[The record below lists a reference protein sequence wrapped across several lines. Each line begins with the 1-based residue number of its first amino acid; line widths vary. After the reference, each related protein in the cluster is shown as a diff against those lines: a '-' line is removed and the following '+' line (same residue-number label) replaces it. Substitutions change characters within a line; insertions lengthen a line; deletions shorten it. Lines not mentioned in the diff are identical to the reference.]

1 MAARSAAFF
10 DLDNTMVR
18 GSTLYFLG
26 RAMYQRGFFTKAD
39 ISKFV
44 VANVRFR
51 LTGTEKPEVI
61 ARFQKAATDF
71 IGGHD
76 VQELYSIGQSVYDDF
91 ISPALINGTIE
102 IAKSHLAEG
111 TEVWLVTA
119 APEDLAKLIAE
130 LLGFTG
136 AIGSKVFIEDGK
148 YTGRLDGKILHG
160 MEKASAVRELAASR
174 GFSLLNCHAYSDSS
188 SDFPLLQSVGT
199 PHAINPD
206 AKLRIKALA
215 ENWQIHDFRRFRKLN
230 RWLGPAISR
239 VVALGAWLAPRSKGE
254 KREDQ

>member
-10 DLDNTMVR
+10 DLDNTMVK

-39 ISKFV
+39 ISRFV

-76 VQELYSIGQSVYDDF
+76 VNEIYTIAQSVYDEYV
-91 ISPALINGTIE
+91 SPALIQGTID
-102 IAKSHLAEG
+102 IAKKHLQEG

-119 APEDLAKLIAE
+119 APEDMAKLIADR
-130 LLGFTG
+130 LGFTG
-136 AIGSKVFIEDGK
+136 AIGTKVAIENGK
-148 YTGRLDGKILHG
+148 YLGHLNGSILHG
-160 MEKASAVRELAASR
+160 VEKARAVRELAAERS
-174 GFSLLNCHAYSDSS
+174 FSLLNCHAYSDSA

-206 AKLRIKALA
+206 ARLRIKALA
-215 ENWQIHDFRRFRKLN
+215 ENWEIVDFRRFRKLN
-230 RWLGPAISR
+230 RWLGPTVSR
-239 VVALGAWLAPRSKGE
+239 FVALGAWITPRSRGD
-254 KREDQ
+254 KRSD

>member
-26 RAMYQRGFFTKAD
+26 RAMYQRGFFSKAD

-61 ARFQKAATDF
+61 ERFQKAATDF

-76 VQELYSIGQSVYDDF
+76 VKEIYTIAQSVYDEYV
-91 ISPALINGTIE
+91 SPALIQGTIE
-102 IAKSHLAEG
+102 IAKKHLSDD

-119 APEDLAKLIAE
+119 APEDMAKLIADR
-130 LLGFTG
+130 LGFTG
-136 AIGSKVFIEDGK
+136 ALGTKVCIDNGK
-148 YTGRLDGKILHG
+148 YVGKLDGKILHG
-160 MEKASAVRELAASR
+160 VEKARAVRELAAAR
-174 GFSLLNCHAYSDSS
+174 GFSLNNCHAYSDSA

-206 AKLRIKALA
+206 ARLRIKALA
-215 ENWQIHDFRRFRKLN
+215 ENWEIVDFRKFRKLN
-230 RWLGPAISR
+230 RWLGPAVSR
-239 VVALGAWLAPRSKGE
+239 FVALGAWLTPRSKRDKRGE
-254 KREDQ
+254 

>member
-76 VQELYSIGQSVYDDF
+76 VNDIYTIGQSVYDEYV
-91 ISPALINGTIE
+91 SPALINGTIE
-102 IAKSHLAEG
+102 IAKKHLAQG
-111 TEVWLVTA
+111 DEVWLVTA
-119 APEDLAKLIAE
+119 APEDMAKLIADR
-130 LLGFTG
+130 LGFTG
-136 AIGSKVFIEDGK
+136 AIGTKVCIEDGK
-148 YTGRLDGKILHG
+148 YVGRLDGKILHG
-160 MEKASAVRELAASR
+160 TEKARAVRELAAAR
-174 GFSLLNCHAYSDSS
+174 GFSLNNCHAYSDSA

-206 AKLRIKALA
+206 ARLRIKALA
-215 ENWQIHDFRRFRKLN
+215 ENWELIDFRRFRKIN
-230 RWLGPAISR
+230 RWLGPTVSR
-239 VVALGAWLAPRSKGE
+239 FVALGALLTPRSRRDK
-254 KREDQ
+254 KND

>member
-51 LTGTEKPEVI
+51 LTGTEKPEEI
-61 ARFQKAATDF
+61 ERFKKSATDF

-76 VQELYSIGQSVYDDF
+76 VKEIYTIAESVYDEY
-91 ISPALINGTIE
+91 ISPSLIQGTID
-102 IAKSHLAEG
+102 IAKKHLAEDA
-111 TEVWLVTA
+111 EVWLVTA
-119 APEDLAKLIAE
+119 APEDMAKLIADR
-130 LLGFTG
+130 LGFTG
-136 AIGSKVFIEDGK
+136 AIGTRVIIEDGK
-148 YTGRLDGKILHG
+148 YTNQLDGNVLHG
-160 MEKASAVRELAASR
+160 IEKSRAVRELAAQR
-174 GFSLLNCHAYSDSS
+174 GFSLNNCHAYSDSA
-188 SDFPLLQSVGT
+188 SDFPLLQCVGT

-206 AKLRIKALA
+206 ARLRIKALA
-215 ENWQIHDFRRFRKLN
+215 EKWEIHDFRKFRKLN

-239 VVALGAWLAPRSKGE
+239 IVAIGALITPRSRGDNKL
-254 KREDQ
+254 D

>member
-76 VQELYSIGQSVYDDF
+76 VNDIYTIGQSVYDEF
-91 ISPALINGTIE
+91 VSPALINGTIE
-102 IAKSHLAEG
+102 IAKKHLSAG
-111 TEVWLVTA
+111 NEVWLVTA
-119 APEDLAKLIAE
+119 APEDMAKLIADR
-130 LLGFTG
+130 LGFTG
-136 AIGSKVFIEDGK
+136 AIGTKVAIENGK
-148 YTGRLDGKILHG
+148 YLGKLDGSILHG
-160 MEKASAVRELAASR
+160 VEKARAVRELAASR
-174 GFSLLNCHAYSDSS
+174 GFSLNNCHAYSDSA

-206 AKLRIKALA
+206 ARLRIKALA
-215 ENWQIHDFRRFRKLN
+215 ENWEIVDFRRFRKLN
-230 RWLGPAISR
+230 RWLGPTVSR
-239 VVALGAWLAPRSKGE
+239 FVALGAWITPRSRGD
-254 KREDQ
+254 KRSD

>member
-26 RAMYQRGFFTKAD
+26 HAMYKRGYFSRAD

-61 ARFQKAATDF
+61 AKFQEAAVDF
-71 IGGHD
+71 VGGHKL
-76 VQELYSIGQSVYDDF
+76 VELYEIAQSVYDEYV
-91 ISPALINGTIE
+91 SPALIQGTIE
-102 IAKSHLAEG
+102 LAKQHLAEG

-119 APEDLAKLIAE
+119 APQDMAKLIADR
-130 LLGFTG
+130 LGFTG
-136 AIGSKVFIEDGK
+136 ALGTKAIIEDGIF
-148 YTGRLDGKILHG
+148 TGKLDGKILHG
-160 MEKASAVRELAASR
+160 SEKARAVRELAAER
-174 GFSLLNCHAYSDSS
+174 GFSLNNCHAYSDSA
-188 SDFPLLQSVGT
+188 SDLPLLQSVGI

-206 AKLRIKALA
+206 ARLRIKALA
-215 ENWQIHDFRRFRKLN
+215 EGWQMHDFRKFRKLN
-230 RWLGPAISR
+230 RWLGPAVSR
-239 VVALGAWLAPRSKGE
+239 VVALGAWIAPRSKGDR
-254 KREDQ
+254 KGD

>member
-26 RAMYQRGFFTKAD
+26 RAMYQRGFFSKAD

-61 ARFQKAATDF
+61 ERFQKAATDF

-76 VQELYSIGQSVYDDF
+76 VKEIYTIAQSVYDEYV
-91 ISPALINGTIE
+91 SPALIQGTIE
-102 IAKSHLAEG
+102 IAKKHLSED

-119 APEDLAKLIAE
+119 APEDMAKLIADR
-130 LLGFTG
+130 LGFTG
-136 AIGSKVFIEDGK
+136 ALGTKVCIDKGK
-148 YTGRLDGKILHG
+148 YVGKLDGKILHG
-160 MEKASAVRELAASR
+160 VEKARAVRELAAAR
-174 GFSLLNCHAYSDSS
+174 GFSLNNCHAYSDSA

-206 AKLRIKALA
+206 ARLRIKALA
-215 ENWQIHDFRRFRKLN
+215 ENWEIVDFRKFRKLN
-230 RWLGPAISR
+230 RWLGPAVSR
-239 VVALGAWLAPRSKGE
+239 FVALGAWLTPRSKRDKRGE
-254 KREDQ
+254 

>member
-76 VQELYSIGQSVYDDF
+76 VNEIYTIGQSVYDEYV
-91 ISPALINGTIE
+91 SPALINGTIE
-102 IAKSHLAEG
+102 IAKKHLAEG
-111 TEVWLVTA
+111 NEVWLVTA
-119 APEDLAKLIAE
+119 APEDMAKLIAE
-130 LLGFTG
+130 RLGFTG
-136 AIGSKVFIEDGK
+136 AIGTKVAIEDGK
-148 YTGRLDGKILHG
+148 YLGRLNGKILHG
-160 MEKASAVRELAASR
+160 VEKARAVRELAAER
-174 GFSLLNCHAYSDSS
+174 GYSLNNCHAYSDSA

-206 AKLRIKALA
+206 ARLRIKALA
-215 ENWQIHDFRRFRKLN
+215 EKWEIIDFRRFRKLN
-230 RWLGPAISR
+230 RWLGPAVSR
-239 VVALGAWLAPRSKGE
+239 FVALGALITPRSRRDK
-254 KREDQ
+254 KND

>member
-26 RAMYQRGFFTKAD
+26 RAMYQRGFFTKVD

-76 VQELYSIGQSVYDDF
+76 VNEIYTIAQSVYDEF
-91 ISPALINGTIE
+91 VSPALIQGTIE
-102 IAKSHLAEG
+102 IAKKHLVEG
-111 TEVWLVTA
+111 NEVWLVTA
-119 APEDLAKLIAE
+119 APEDMAKLIADR
-130 LLGFTG
+130 LGFTG
-136 AIGSKVFIEDGK
+136 AIGTKVAIADGK
-148 YTGRLDGKILHG
+148 YLGHLNGKILHG
-160 MEKASAVRELAASR
+160 IEKARAVRELAAER
-174 GFSLLNCHAYSDSS
+174 GFSLNNCHAYSDSA
-188 SDFPLLQSVGT
+188 SDFPLLQAVGT

-206 AKLRIKALA
+206 ARLRIKALA
-215 ENWQIHDFRRFRKLN
+215 ENWEIVDFRKFRKLN
-230 RWLGPAISR
+230 RWLGPTVSR
-239 VVALGAWLAPRSKGE
+239 FVALGAWLTPRSKGDRKGE
-254 KREDQ
+254 

>member
-10 DLDNTMVR
+10 DLDNTLVR

-71 IGGHD
+71 IGGLD
-76 VQELYSIGQSVYDDF
+76 VNDIYTIGESVYDDYV
-91 ISPALINGTIE
+91 SPALINGTIE
-102 IAKSHLAEG
+102 LAKQHLKEG
-111 TEVWLVTA
+111 AEVWLVTA
-119 APEDLAKLIAE
+119 APEDMAKLIANR
-130 LLGFTG
+130 LGFTG
-136 AIGSKVFIEDGK
+136 AIGTKVRIENGK
-148 YTGRLDGKILHG
+148 YTGDLIGKILHG
-160 MEKASAVRELAASR
+160 TEKAGAVRELAAER
-174 GFSLLNCHAYSDSS
+174 GFSLSNCHAYSDSA

-206 AKLRIKALA
+206 ARLRIKALA
-215 ENWQIHDFRRFRKLN
+215 ETWEIVDFRRFRKLN
-230 RWLGPAISR
+230 RWLGPTVSR
-239 VVALGAWLAPRSKGE
+239 FVALGAWITPRSRGD
-254 KREDQ
+254 KRSD

>member
-76 VQELYSIGQSVYDDF
+76 VNEIYTIGQSVYDEYV
-91 ISPALINGTIE
+91 SPALINGTIE
-102 IAKSHLAEG
+102 IAKKHLCYFDG
-111 TEVWLVTA
+111 TKSRDEVV
-119 APEDLAKLIAE
+119 D
-130 LLGFTG
+130 
-136 AIGSKVFIEDGK
+136 
-148 YTGRLDGKILHG
+148 
-160 MEKASAVRELAASR
+160 MR
-174 GFSLLNCHAYSDSS
+174 G
-188 SDFPLLQSVGT
+188 
-199 PHAINPD
+199 
-206 AKLRIKALA
+206 
-215 ENWQIHDFRRFRKLN
+215 
-230 RWLGPAISR
+230 
-239 VVALGAWLAPRSKGE
+239 
-254 KREDQ
+254 

>member
-61 ARFQKAATDF
+61 SRFQKAATDF

-76 VQELYSIGQSVYDDF
+76 VNEIYEIAQSVYDEYV
-91 ISPALINGTIE
+91 SPALIQGTIE
-102 IAKSHLAEG
+102 IAKKHLSEG
-111 TEVWLVTA
+111 NEVWLVTA
-119 APEDLAKLIAE
+119 APEDMAKLIADR
-130 LLGFTG
+130 LGFTG
-136 AIGSKVFIEDGK
+136 AIGTKVAIKDGK
-148 YTGRLDGKILHG
+148 YLGHLNGKILHG
-160 MEKASAVRELAASR
+160 VEKARAVRELDRKSTRLNSSHIPLSR
-174 GFSLLNCHAYSDSS
+174 MPSS
-188 SDFPLLQSVGT
+188 
-199 PHAINPD
+199 A
-206 AKLRIKALA
+206 
-215 ENWQIHDFRRFRKLN
+215 
-230 RWLGPAISR
+230 
-239 VVALGAWLAPRSKGE
+239 
-254 KREDQ
+254 

>member
-26 RAMYQRGFFTKAD
+26 RAMYHRGFFTKSD

-61 ARFQKAATDF
+61 KRFQKAATDF

-76 VQELYSIGQSVYDDF
+76 VNEVYVIGESVYEDYV
-91 ISPALINGTIE
+91 SPALIKGTIE
-102 IAKSHLAEG
+102 LAKSHLAEG
-111 TEVWLVTA
+111 AEVWLVTA
-119 APEDLAKLIAE
+119 APEDMAKLIAQK
-130 LLGFTG
+130 LGFTG
-136 AIGSKVFIEDGK
+136 AIGTKAEIEDGK
-148 YTGRLDGKILHG
+148 YTGQLIGKILHG
-160 MEKASAVRELAASR
+160 SEKALAVRELAAQR
-174 GFSLLNCHAYSDSS
+174 GFSLNNCHAYSDSS
-188 SDFPLLQSVGT
+188 SDFPLLQSVGI

-215 ENWQIHDFRRFRKLN
+215 SNWQIHDFRRFRKLN

-239 VVALGAWLAPRSKGE
+239 IVALGAWLTPRSRGD
-254 KREDQ
+254 KRSD

>member
-10 DLDNTMVR
+10 DLDNTMVK

-39 ISKFV
+39 ISRFV

-76 VQELYSIGQSVYDDF
+76 VNEIYTIAQSVYDEYV
-91 ISPALINGTIE
+91 SPALIQGTID
-102 IAKSHLAEG
+102 IAKKHLQEG

-119 APEDLAKLIAE
+119 APEDMAKLIADR
-130 LLGFTG
+130 LGFTG
-136 AIGSKVFIEDGK
+136 AIGTKVAIENGK
-148 YTGRLDGKILHG
+148 YLGHLNGSILHG
-160 MEKASAVRELAASR
+160 VEKARAVRELAAKR
-174 GFSLLNCHAYSDSS
+174 GFSLVNCHAYSDSA

-206 AKLRIKALA
+206 ARLRIKALA
-215 ENWQIHDFRRFRKLN
+215 ENWEIVDFRRFRKLN
-230 RWLGPAISR
+230 RWLGPTVSR
-239 VVALGAWLAPRSKGE
+239 FVALGAWITPRSRGD
-254 KREDQ
+254 KRSD

>member
-18 GSTLYFLG
+18 GSTLFFLG
-26 RAMYQRGFFTKAD
+26 RAMYKRGYFSRAD

-71 IGGHD
+71 VGGHKLD
-76 VQELYSIGQSVYDDF
+76 ELYVIAQSVYDEYV
-91 ISPALINGTIE
+91 SPALIQGTIE
-102 IAKSHLAEG
+102 IAKKHLSEG

-119 APEDLAKLIAE
+119 APEDMAKLIADR
-130 LLGFTG
+130 LGFTG
-136 AIGSKVFIEDGK
+136 AIGTKVAIEDGK
-148 YTGRLDGKILHG
+148 YLGHLNGKILHG
-160 MEKASAVRELAASR
+160 VEKARAVRELAAER
-174 GFSLLNCHAYSDSS
+174 GFSLNNCHAYSDSA

-206 AKLRIKALA
+206 ARLRIKALA
-215 ENWQIHDFRRFRKLN
+215 ENWDLVDFRRFRKLN
-230 RWLGPAISR
+230 RWLGPAVSR
-239 VVALGAWLAPRSKGE
+239 FVALGALLTPRSRGDK
-254 KREDQ
+254 KSD

>member
-61 ARFQKAATDF
+61 SRFQKAATDF

-76 VQELYSIGQSVYDDF
+76 VKEIYTIAQSVYDEF
-91 ISPALINGTIE
+91 VSPALIQGTID
-102 IAKSHLAEG
+102 IAKRHLAEG

-119 APEDLAKLIAE
+119 APEDMAKLISDR
-130 LLGFTG
+130 LGFTG
-136 AIGSKVFIEDGK
+136 ALGTKVVIEDGK
-148 YTGRLDGKILHG
+148 YVGKLNGQILHG
-160 MEKASAVRELAASR
+160 VEKARAVRELAAER
-174 GFSLLNCHAYSDSS
+174 GFSLNNCHAYSDSA

-206 AKLRIKALA
+206 ARLRIKALA
-215 ENWQIHDFRRFRKLN
+215 ENWEIVDFRRFRKLN
-230 RWLGPAISR
+230 RWLGPTVSR
-239 VVALGAWLAPRSKGE
+239 FVALGAWLTPRSRGD
-254 KREDQ
+254 KRSE

>member
-26 RAMYQRGFFTKAD
+26 RAMYHRGFFTKAD

-61 ARFQKAATDF
+61 SRFQKAATDF

-76 VQELYSIGQSVYDDF
+76 VNEIYTIAQSVYDGYV
-91 ISPALINGTIE
+91 SPALIQGTID
-102 IAKSHLAEG
+102 IAKKHLADG
-111 TEVWLVTA
+111 NEVWLVTA
-119 APEDLAKLIAE
+119 APEDMAKLIADR
-130 LLGFTG
+130 LGFTG
-136 AIGSKVFIEDGK
+136 AIGTKVAIEDGK
-148 YTGRLDGKILHG
+148 YLGHLNGKILHG
-160 MEKASAVRELAASR
+160 VEKARAVREIAAER
-174 GFSLLNCHAYSDSS
+174 GFSLNNCHAYSDSA
-188 SDFPLLQSVGT
+188 SDFPLLQSVGQ

-206 AKLRIKALA
+206 ARLRIKALA
-215 ENWQIHDFRRFRKLN
+215 ENWEIVDFRRFRKLN
-230 RWLGPAISR
+230 RWLGPTVSR
-239 VVALGAWLAPRSKGE
+239 FVALGAWLTPRSRGE
-254 KREDQ
+254 RRSD

>member
-61 ARFQKAATDF
+61 SRFQKAATDF

-76 VQELYSIGQSVYDDF
+76 VKEIYTIAQSVYDEF
-91 ISPALINGTIE
+91 VSPSLIQGTID
-102 IAKSHLAEG
+102 IAKQHLAEG

-119 APEDLAKLIAE
+119 APEDMAKLISDR
-130 LLGFTG
+130 LGFTG
-136 AIGSKVFIEDGK
+136 ALGTKVEIENGK
-148 YTGRLDGKILHG
+148 YVGKLNGQILHG
-160 MEKASAVRELAASR
+160 VEKARAVRELAAER
-174 GFSLLNCHAYSDSS
+174 GFSLNNCHAYSDSA

-206 AKLRIKALA
+206 ARLRIKALA
-215 ENWQIHDFRRFRKLN
+215 ENWEIVDFRKFRKLN
-230 RWLGPAISR
+230 RWLGPTVSR
-239 VVALGAWLAPRSKGE
+239 FVALGAWLTPRSKGD
-254 KREDQ
+254 KKGD

>member
-1 MAARSAAFF
+1 MATRSAAFF

-76 VQELYSIGQSVYDDF
+76 VNEIYTIAQSVYDEF
-91 ISPALINGTIE
+91 VSPALIQGTIE
-102 IAKSHLAEG
+102 IAKKHLVEG
-111 TEVWLVTA
+111 NEVWLVTA
-119 APEDLAKLIAE
+119 APEDMAKLIADR
-130 LLGFTG
+130 LGFTG
-136 AIGSKVFIEDGK
+136 AIGTKVAIADGK
-148 YTGRLDGKILHG
+148 YLGHLNGKILHG
-160 MEKASAVRELAASR
+160 IEKARAVRELAAER
-174 GFSLLNCHAYSDSS
+174 GFSLNNCHAYSDSA
-188 SDFPLLQSVGT
+188 SDFPLLQAVGT

-206 AKLRIKALA
+206 ARLRIKALA
-215 ENWQIHDFRRFRKLN
+215 ENWEIVDFRKFRKLN
-230 RWLGPAISR
+230 RWLGPTVSR
-239 VVALGAWLAPRSKGE
+239 FVALGAWLTPRSKGDRKGE
-254 KREDQ
+254 

>member
-76 VQELYSIGQSVYDDF
+76 VNEIYTIGQSVYDEYV
-91 ISPALINGTIE
+91 SPALINGTIE
-102 IAKSHLAEG
+102 IAKKHLAEG
-111 TEVWLVTA
+111 NEVWLVTA
-119 APEDLAKLIAE
+119 APEDMAKLIAE
-130 LLGFTG
+130 RLGFTG
-136 AIGSKVFIEDGK
+136 AIGTKVAIEDGK
-148 YTGRLDGKILHG
+148 YLGHLNGKILHG
-160 MEKASAVRELAASR
+160 IEKARAVRELAAER
-174 GFSLLNCHAYSDSS
+174 GFSLNNCHAYSDSA

-206 AKLRIKALA
+206 ARLRIKALA
-215 ENWQIHDFRRFRKLN
+215 ENWEIIDFRRFRKLN
-230 RWLGPAISR
+230 RWLGPAVSR
-239 VVALGAWLAPRSKGE
+239 FVALGELLTPRSRRDK
-254 KREDQ
+254 KND

>member
-26 RAMYQRGFFTKAD
+26 RAMYHRGFFTKAD

-61 ARFQKAATDF
+61 SRFQKAATDF

-76 VQELYSIGQSVYDDF
+76 VNEIYTIAQSVYDEYV
-91 ISPALINGTIE
+91 SPALIQGTID
-102 IAKSHLAEG
+102 IAKKHLADG
-111 TEVWLVTA
+111 NEVWLVTA
-119 APEDLAKLIAE
+119 APEDMAKLIADR
-130 LLGFTG
+130 LGFTG
-136 AIGSKVFIEDGK
+136 AIGTKVAIEDGK
-148 YTGRLDGKILHG
+148 YLGHLNGKILHG
-160 MEKASAVRELAASR
+160 VEKARAVREIAAER
-174 GFSLLNCHAYSDSS
+174 GFSLNNCHAYSDSA
-188 SDFPLLQSVGT
+188 SDFPLLQSVGQ

-206 AKLRIKALA
+206 ARLRIKALA
-215 ENWQIHDFRRFRKLN
+215 ENWEIVDFRRFRKLN
-230 RWLGPAISR
+230 RWLGPTVSR
-239 VVALGAWLAPRSKGE
+239 FVALGAWLTPRSRGE
-254 KREDQ
+254 RRSD

>member
-1 MAARSAAFF
+1 
-10 DLDNTMVR
+10 MVR

-61 ARFQKAATDF
+61 SRFQKAATDF

-76 VQELYSIGQSVYDDF
+76 VKEIYTIAQSVYDEF
-91 ISPALINGTIE
+91 VSPSLIQGTID
-102 IAKSHLAEG
+102 IAKQHLAEG

-119 APEDLAKLIAE
+119 APEDMAKLISDR
-130 LLGFTG
+130 LGFTG
-136 AIGSKVFIEDGK
+136 ALGTKVEIENGK
-148 YTGRLDGKILHG
+148 YVGKLNGQILHG
-160 MEKASAVRELAASR
+160 VEKARAVRELAAER
-174 GFSLLNCHAYSDSS
+174 GFSLNNCHAYSDSA

-206 AKLRIKALA
+206 ARLRIKALA
-215 ENWQIHDFRRFRKLN
+215 ENWEIIDFRRFRKLN
-230 RWLGPAISR
+230 RWLGPTVSR
-239 VVALGAWLAPRSKGE
+239 FVALGAWLTPRSRGD
-254 KREDQ
+254 KRSE

>member
-26 RAMYQRGFFTKAD
+26 RAMYKRGYFSRAD

-61 ARFQKAATDF
+61 AKFQEAAVDF
-71 IGGHD
+71 VGGHKL
-76 VQELYSIGQSVYDDF
+76 VELYEIAQSVYDEYV
-91 ISPALINGTIE
+91 SPALIQGTIE
-102 IAKSHLAEG
+102 IAKQHLSEG
-111 TEVWLVTA
+111 NEVWLVTA
-119 APEDLAKLIAE
+119 APEDMAKLIADR
-130 LLGFTG
+130 LGFTG
-136 AIGSKVFIEDGK
+136 AIGTKVAIEDGK
-148 YTGRLDGKILHG
+148 YLGHLNGKILHG
-160 MEKASAVRELAASR
+160 VEKARAVRELAAER
-174 GFSLLNCHAYSDSS
+174 GFSLTNCHAYSDSA

-206 AKLRIKALA
+206 ARLRIKALA
-215 ENWQIHDFRRFRKLN
+215 ENWDLVDFRKFRKLN
-230 RWLGPAISR
+230 RWLGPAVSR
-239 VVALGAWLAPRSKGE
+239 FVALGALLTPRSRGDK
-254 KREDQ
+254 KSD

>member
-1 MAARSAAFF
+1 MAAKSAAFF

-76 VQELYSIGQSVYDDF
+76 VKEIYAIGESVYDEYV
-91 ISPALINGTIE
+91 SPALIKGTIE
-102 IAKSHLAEG
+102 IAKQHLADGE
-111 TEVWLVTA
+111 EVWLVTA
-119 APEDLAKLIAE
+119 APEDMAKLIADR
-130 LLGFTG
+130 LGFTG
-136 AIGSKVFIEDGK
+136 AIGSKVAIEDGK
-148 YTGRLDGKILHG
+148 YTGRLIGKILHG
-160 MEKASAVRELAASR
+160 SEKAVAVKELAAQR
-174 GFSLLNCHAYSDSS
+174 GFELSNCHAYSDSA
-188 SDFPLLQSVGT
+188 SDLPLLLSVGT

-206 AKLRIKALA
+206 ARLRIKALA
-215 ENWQIHDFRRFRKLN
+215 ENWQMHDFRKFRKLN

-239 VVALGAWLAPRSKGE
+239 IVALGAWLTPRSRGE
-254 KREDQ
+254 KRSD

>member
-61 ARFQKAATDF
+61 SRFQKAATDF

-76 VQELYSIGQSVYDDF
+76 VNEIYAIAQSVYDEYV
-91 ISPALINGTIE
+91 SPALIQGTIQ
-102 IAKSHLAEG
+102 IAKKHLSEG
-111 TEVWLVTA
+111 NEVWLVTA
-119 APEDLAKLIAE
+119 APEDMAKLIADR
-130 LLGFTG
+130 LGFTG
-136 AIGSKVFIEDGK
+136 AIGTKVAIEDGK
-148 YTGRLDGKILHG
+148 YLGHLNGKILHG
-160 MEKASAVRELAASR
+160 VEKARAVRELAAER
-174 GFSLLNCHAYSDSS
+174 GFSLTNCHAYSDSA

-206 AKLRIKALA
+206 ARLRIKALA
-215 ENWQIHDFRRFRKLN
+215 ENWDLVDFRKFRKLN
-230 RWLGPAISR
+230 LWLGPAVSR
-239 VVALGAWLAPRSKGE
+239 FVALGALLTPRSRGGK
-254 KREDQ
+254 KSD

>member
-61 ARFQKAATDF
+61 SRFQKAATDF

-76 VQELYSIGQSVYDDF
+76 VKEIYTIAQSVYDEF
-91 ISPALINGTIE
+91 VSPSLIQGTID
-102 IAKSHLAEG
+102 IAKQHLAEG

-119 APEDLAKLIAE
+119 APEDMAKLISDR
-130 LLGFTG
+130 LGFTG
-136 AIGSKVFIEDGK
+136 ALGTKVEIENGK
-148 YTGRLDGKILHG
+148 YVGKLNGQILHG
-160 MEKASAVRELAASR
+160 VEKARAVRELAAER
-174 GFSLLNCHAYSDSS
+174 GFSLNNCHAYSDSA

-206 AKLRIKALA
+206 ARLRIKALA
-215 ENWQIHDFRRFRKLN
+215 ENWEIIDFRRFRKLN
-230 RWLGPAISR
+230 RWLGPTVSR
-239 VVALGAWLAPRSKGE
+239 FVALGAWLTPRSRGD
-254 KREDQ
+254 KRSD

>member
-26 RAMYQRGFFTKAD
+26 RAMYQRGFFTKTD

-76 VQELYSIGQSVYDDF
+76 VNEIYTIGQSVYDEF
-91 ISPALINGTIE
+91 VSPALINGTIE
-102 IAKSHLAEG
+102 IAKEHLASG
-111 TEVWLVTA
+111 NEVWLVTA
-119 APEDLAKLIAE
+119 APEDMAKLIADR
-130 LLGFTG
+130 LGFTG
-136 AIGSKVFIEDGK
+136 ALGTKVAIENGK
-148 YTGRLDGKILHG
+148 YLGHLNGKILHG
-160 MEKASAVRELAASR
+160 IEKARAVRELAAER
-174 GFSLLNCHAYSDSS
+174 GFSLNNCHAYSDSA

-206 AKLRIKALA
+206 ARLRIKALA
-215 ENWQIHDFRRFRKLN
+215 ENWEIIDYRRFRKLN
-230 RWLGPAISR
+230 RWLGPTVSRIVAI
-239 VVALGAWLAPRSKGE
+239 GAWFTPRSRGDKGS
-254 KREDQ
+254 D

>member
-71 IGGHD
+71 IAGHD
-76 VQELYSIGQSVYDDF
+76 VEQIHSIGQSVYDEF
-91 ISPALINGTIE
+91 VSPALIQGTID
-102 IAKSHLAEG
+102 IAKQHLAEG
-111 TEVWLVTA
+111 AEVWLVTA
-119 APEDLAKLIAE
+119 APEDMAKLIASK
-130 LLGFTG
+130 LGFTG
-136 AIGSKVFIEDGK
+136 ALGTRVEITDGK
-148 YTGRLDGKILHG
+148 YTGNLTGKILHG
-160 MEKASAVRELAASR
+160 VEKARVVRELAAER
-174 GFSLLNCHAYSDSS
+174 GFSLANCHAYSDSA

-206 AKLRIKALA
+206 ARLRIKALA

-230 RWLGPAISR
+230 RLLGPSVSR
-239 VVALGAWLAPRSKGE
+239 IVALGAWLTPRSRGDK
-254 KREDQ
+254 KSD